1 MPTLKQLFKR
11 HTHNGFFK
19 ALAGFGRSMNRLYE
33 NRNHDPYSN
42 GEWTVLKKLAQ
53 FSPGV
58 IIDAGANVGN
68 YAQMAHRACPGATIY
83 AFEPVPSTFQTLV
96 ENTERIPAIHPLC
109 QGLFSQEEQKTIN
122 LFDSHTHSSLYDIQG
137 INYAPTQQQTI
148 NLLRGD
154 DFLNQN
160 DVKQVDFLKM
170 DVEGAEYEVL
180 LGFEESLKK
189 GLITTIQ
196 FEYGYIN
203 ISTKKLLIDFYQ
215 LLESHGYRVGKV
227 FPKQVEFR
235 SYAFKHE
242 DFIGPNF
249 LAVKESETKL
259 ISALAAR

>member
-1 MPTLKQLFKR
+1 
-11 HTHNGFFK
+11 GFFK

-33 NRNHDPYSN
+33 NRNHDPQSN
-42 GEWTVLKKLAQ
+42 GEGTVLSKLAR

-58 IIDAGANVGN
+58 IIDAGANVGK
-68 YAQMAHRACPGATIY
+68 YAKMAHRICPDATIY
-83 AFEPVPSTFQTLV
+83 AFEPVPSTFQRLV
-96 ENTERIPAIHPLC
+96 DETDLIPAIHPVC
-109 QGLFSQEEQKTIN
+109 QGLYSRQAHKSIN

-148 NLLRGD
+148 DLVRGD
-154 DFLNQN
+154 DFLAQAGI
-160 DVKQVDFLKM
+160 DQVDFLKM

-189 GLITTIQ
+189 GQITAIQ

-203 ISTKKLLIDFYQ
+203 ISTKRLLIDFYQ
-215 LLESHGYRVGKV
+215 LLESHGYRVGKI

-235 SYAFKHE
+235 PYAFKYE

-249 LAVKESETKL
+249 LAVKTSA
-259 ISALAAR
+259 SALLAALASK